1 MASGQDDPGTRLTG
15 PDAQARLVEQILAS
29 AAERRTAVMQYVVP
43 ALVGAVTAV
52 LTAFATFGGS
62 WFSYDN
68 RNRELDIK
76 LFELAWGIYG
86 SVSDNARVEEWAAG
100 VLGRYSGV
108 PFPPRREGQSE
119 SKAQTSEV
127 ARMAALTDV
136 TLFPCAANADGF
148 ARGTGAALRA
158 DLLGTWRWGEIKLS
172 GAVIGEA
179 AGLSLGEVLVVF
191 DAGHPERNDV
201 PRLLDD
207 LRAAPALAG
216 AAIVRQAANT
226 GDLTPWRLSVVVC
239 VPARPP
245 GGP

>member
-1 MASGQDDPGTRLTG
+1 MASGQDDPATRLTD

-29 AAERRTAVMQYVVP
+29 AGERRTAVMQYVVP

-52 LTAFATFGGS
+52 LTALATFGGS

-108 PFPPRREGQSE
+108 PFPPRRDGESE
-119 SKAQTSEV
+119 SKAQTSGV
-127 ARMAALTDV
+127 AVRSGLTDV
-136 TLFPCAANADGF
+136 TLFPCAANASGF
-148 ARGTGAALRA
+148 ARGTGDALRA
-158 DLLGTWRWGEIKLS
+158 DLMRSGRWGEVAVS
-172 GAVIGEA
+172 GAAIGEA
-179 AGLSLGEVLVVF
+179 DGLSPGEVLVVF

-201 PRLLDD
+201 PRLLGD

-216 AAIVRQAANT
+216 AAIRQAANT
-226 GDLTPWRLSVVVC
+226 GDPTRWRLSVVVC
-239 VPARPP
+239 VPDEPAGDP
-245 GGP
+245 